1 MPAVP
6 ASSMGFFSDGGNM
19 GALMRAH
26 DWSTSPLGDPS
37 TWPELLKSAV
47 STCLG
52 TRFPMVVWWG
62 PDLIMLYNDA
72 WQPILGETKHPGGL
86 GRPGRDSWP
95 ETWPIVGQQ
104 FERALQGVASW
115 SEDQLLASDRHGFLQ
130 ECYFTYSHSPLKDGN
145 SGVAGVLTTVIETT
159 SRVLSER
166 RMRVLRDLTNTTIN
180 AANQG
185 RTVEET
191 CRALIDL
198 LGTGNPDVPFAV
210 QYLTT
215 KSGRA
220 ELIACKNI
228 GQDMFPTS
236 IADGE
241 PDAWGLG
248 GVVRERKTLVIEHS
262 PAMSPPLPG
271 GVWPEPTAQLV
282 ALPMTVRGHHRDL
295 LGVLVVG
302 VNSRLRLD
310 EPYMDFLKLVAAQL
324 ASSASTLRSID
335 EEMRAAK
342 IREGLIN
349 DLRQAKQE
357 LEEQVQQKELLLKEV
372 NHRVKNSL
380 QIVSGILQLQIP
392 HVHGAAAD
400 AMRNAATRVMAIATV
415 HERLYKGENVASVE
429 LDRFLVDLC
438 HEIGRAYGCPDG
450 IVAKVER
457 ISVPTDMAV
466 PLALI
471 ISELV
476 TNVIKHVGSPCDI
489 AVQAISGCSLKL
501 TVSDHGAGPP
511 LESTSQGL
519 GSRIIKAFSSQLRAT
534 VETKR
539 SLPGYTVELTVP
551 LPTKQ

>member
-1 MPAVP
+1 
-6 ASSMGFFSDGGNM
+6 M

-26 DWSTSPLGDPS
+26 DWPTSLLGDPS

-47 STCLG
+47 STCLA
-52 TRFPMVVWWG
+52 THFPMVVWWG

-95 ETWPIVGQQ
+95 ETWPIVGTQ

-115 SEDQLLASDRHGFLQ
+115 SEDLLLASDRHGFMQ

-145 SGVAGVLTTVIETT
+145 GGVAGVLTTVIETT
-159 SRVLSER
+159 PRVLSER
-166 RMRVLRDLTNTTIN
+166 RMHVLRDLSNATIN
-180 AANQG
+180 AANEG

-198 LGTGNPDVPFAV
+198 LGTDNPDVPFAV

-215 KSGRA
+215 ESGRA
-220 ELIACKNI
+220 ELITCKNI
-228 GQDMFPTS
+228 GQGIFPTS
-236 IADGE
+236 VTSGE
-241 PDAWGLG
+241 PDAWGIGRVL
-248 GVVRERKTLVIEHS
+248 RERKALVIEHS

-271 GVWPEPTAQLV
+271 GVWPEPTTQLI
-282 ALPMTVRGHHRDL
+282 ALPMTVRGDDTDL

-324 ASSASTLRSID
+324 AGSASTLQSID

-342 IREGLIN
+342 IRERLIN
-349 DLRQAKQE
+349 DLQQAKQE
-357 LEEQVQQKELLLKEV
+357 LEGQVQQKELLLREV

-380 QIVSGILQLQIP
+380 QIVSSILQLQMP
-392 HVHGAAAD
+392 YVLGAAAD
-400 AMRNAATRVMAIATV
+400 AVRNAATRVMAIATV
-415 HERLYKGENVASVE
+415 HGWLYKGENVASVE
-429 LDRFLVDLC
+429 LDPFLADLC
-438 HEIGRAYGCPDG
+438 REIGRAYGCPDG
-450 IVAKVER
+450 IVARVER
-457 ISVPTDMAV
+457 IAVPTDMAV

-471 ISELV
+471 INELV
-476 TNVIKHVGSPCDI
+476 TNVIKHVGPPCDI
-489 AVQAISGCSLKL
+489 AVRADSGRSLKL

-511 LESTSQGL
+511 LENASHGL
-519 GSRIIKAFSSQLRAT
+519 GSRIIEAFSGQLRAT
-534 VETKR
+534 VERKR
-539 SLPGYTVELTVP
+539 RLPGYAVELTVP
-551 LPTKQ
+551 LPTWQ